1 MEKGAGYEF
10 NTTEHL
16 LKEEQGSNKKGTGNK
31 SDPVENKLKASL
43 RKQQSDPQGHAKKVK
58 SDESLLANWE
68 DDLEKKIKTPRSFS
82 QGYAAGTE
90 FSDEESA
97 MVEIDLN

>member
-16 LKEEQGSNKKGTGNK
+16 LKEEQGSNKKGTEKK

-43 RKQQSDPQGHAKKVK
+43 RKQQSDTQGHAKKVK

-68 DDLEKKIKTPRSFS
+68 DYLEKKIKTPRSFS